1 MVKLLKV
8 RRLNVWER
16 DIGEV
21 RACAPHENS
30 PGRFLAPIS
39 CETRIIPRASKAR
52 GVAQKYVVDTPD

>member
-21 RACAPHENS
+21 RARAPHEDY
-30 PGRFLAPIS
+30 PGPFLAPMS
-39 CETRIIPRASKAR
+39 CETRIMPRASKAR
-52 GVAQKYVVDTPD
+52 GVAQK